1 MNERSV
7 RNAAKKRDPARRVK
21 MPTKVTVE
29 RKRAHPPALIAP
41 PAQLD
46 ALIRL
51 VNLLPKSLRCQR
63 PVSKP
68 SPQLEHG
75 KTHIIEFWS
84 LKNDEDTV
92 GRTWYFFVLTDALP
106 I

>member
-7 RNAAKKRDPARRVK
+7 RNAAKKRESPRVK
-21 MPTKVTVE
+21 MLNQVTVE
-29 RKRAHPPALIAP
+29 LKRAHPPALIAP
-41 PAQLD
+41 PAELD

-51 VNLLPKSLRCQR
+51 VNLLPKSLRCQY

-92 GRTWYFFVLTDALP
+92 GRTWYFFVLTNVLP